1 MRIKKLEHDQEN
13 FKKQAIEKAKK
24 GDKKAAA
31 LMLRKSK
38 MVEGELVKLE
48 GQSIMLEKQKQL
60 IENSQ
65 FDKNT
70 FDAMKAR
77 CKTALARNDA
87 TAPTEVKLR
96 MAIDAFKTAL
106 SK

>member
-1 MRIKKLEHDQEN
+1 
-13 FKKQAIEKAKK
+13 
-24 GDKKAAA
+24 
-31 LMLRKSK
+31 MLRKSK

-70 FDAMKAR
+70 FDAMKAG
-77 CKTALARNDA
+77 KQAVDA
-87 TAPTEVKLR
+87 NMKKIN
-96 MAIDAFKTAL
+96 IDEM
-106 SK
+106 